1 MMFKQESKSSSQTPE
16 SSGLD
21 QKEPDGPHSHE
32 KKESEAML
40 HGQWHQLLNT
50 QDYVLKFS
58 INELRLE
65 QGIKESIW
73 NLQFRWYIK
82 AGSSSWD

>member
-32 KKESEAML
+32 KKESEAIL

-58 INELRLE
+58 INELRLIISIPGTRD
-65 QGIKESIW
+65 QGKYLKLTIEMK
-73 NLQFRWYIK
+73 L
-82 AGSSSWD
+82 